1 MSHAFPFLLSLAVL
15 SILGCHS
22 AYRSTAR
29 ELGYPEAT
37 RTIDGQH
44 VKLTLPSSDKPSE
57 FCFTIGKRPAEID
70 GVQYYLNKPAGRKN
84 LSKDDILLLRQA
96 LLFPAIP
103 KTSALN
109 LLIDPGHGGKDS
121 GCRNET
127 FNEQSITLAV
137 AKEVQQLLRE
147 LGHNVNLTR
156 PDESTTL
163 TLDDR
168 TLLGASLAI
177 DAFISIHV
185 NASTNPEAKGVETYT
200 LPAFGCEGSLPNS
213 PPRGPLVGHAHL
225 PMSTRLAY
233 YVQHALLKKTNA
245 DGENTIT
252 DRGVRHAHFKVLRD
266 TPAPAILIEIGFLTN
281 AEDSVRITNPE
292 EQKRI
297 ARQIVQGITKAF
309 SQTN

>member
-1 MSHAFPFLLSLAVL
+1 MSHAFPFLLSLAAL

-109 LLIDPGHGGKDS
+109 LLIDPGHGGYDGGARCRDS
-121 GCRNET
+121 GVWEKSLN
-127 FNEQSITLAV
+127 LAV
-137 AKEVQQLLRE
+137 ALEVEAALRRQGAAVVMTRREDVDLCEADRPANLTKKRQDMQNRIALAQENQVDMVLSIHMNEYRARGESGPQVFYREGCDPGRLLAGCIQTSLISYLQPKKERTAMAGDYFILQLEVPSVLVECGFISNPQEEQLL
-147 LGHNVNLTR
+147 LS
-156 PDESTTL
+156 PDYQSQ
-163 TLDDR
+163 
-168 TLLGASLAI
+168 LAEAI
-177 DAFISIHV
+177 
-185 NASTNPEAKGVETYT
+185 AKGVTEYCQ
-200 LPAFGCEGSLPNS
+200 LSN
-213 PPRGPLVGHAHL
+213 
-225 PMSTRLAY
+225 
-233 YVQHALLKKTNA
+233 
-245 DGENTIT
+245 
-252 DRGVRHAHFKVLRD
+252 
-266 TPAPAILIEIGFLTN
+266 
-281 AEDSVRITNPE
+281 
-292 EQKRI
+292 
-297 ARQIVQGITKAF
+297 
-309 SQTN
+309 